1 MLEEIYD
8 VAENDEEGESEE
20 KDDTNERD
28 GVLDLFWDFL
38 MEYSLNKDNQKLI
51 SIKTWEREKV
61 EDSEVKRKETA
72 IEEEGLNPA

>member
-38 MEYSLNKDNQKLI
+38 MEYGLNKDNQKLI
-51 SIKTWEREKV
+51 SIKTWEWEKV
-61 EDSEVKRKETA
+61 EDSEVKRKETT